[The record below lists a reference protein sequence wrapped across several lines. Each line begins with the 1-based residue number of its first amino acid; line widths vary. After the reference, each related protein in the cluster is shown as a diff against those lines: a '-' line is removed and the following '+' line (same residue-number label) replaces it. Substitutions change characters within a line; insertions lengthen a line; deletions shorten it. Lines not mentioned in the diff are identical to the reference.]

1 MKARLFAGMLSA
13 VLLTTVSFAWSHAS
27 MHSSIPKDGETVGAD
42 LSQIE
47 LSFSEPLRVTMVT
60 VAKAGDTQSVAL
72 KDKLPATFVSN
83 AKLGVAPLSAGSY
96 EVNWRG
102 VSDDGHVMNGHFTF
116 SVSDKK
122 PSP

>member
-1 MKARLFAGMLSA
+1 MNVRLLNGL
-13 VLLTTVSFAWSHAS
+13 VLAALLMGASSAWSHAS
-27 MHSSIPKDGETVGAD
+27 MHSSTPKDGETVAQG

-47 LSFSEPLRVTMVT
+47 LMFSEPLRVTMVT
-60 VAKAGDTQSVAL
+60 VAKPGDGAPIAL
-72 KDKLPATFVSN
+72 KDKLPSSFVSN
-83 AKLGVAPLSAGSY
+83 AKLGVDPLAAGSY

-102 VSDDGHVMNGHFTF
+102 VSDDGHVMNGHFKF